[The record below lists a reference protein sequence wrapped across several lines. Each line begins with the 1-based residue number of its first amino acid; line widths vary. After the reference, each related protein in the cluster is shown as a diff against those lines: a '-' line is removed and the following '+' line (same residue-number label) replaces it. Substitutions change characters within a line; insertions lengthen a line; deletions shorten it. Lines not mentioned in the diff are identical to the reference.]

1 MMLSEEG
8 ILWLIVAVNCGVTL
22 MNLLVGWRWRRERQ
36 RWVREELARFNMD
49 MPE

>member
-22 MNLLVGWRWRRERQ
+22 MNLWVGWRWRRERQ
-36 RWVREELARFNMD
+36 RWVREDLARFTLD